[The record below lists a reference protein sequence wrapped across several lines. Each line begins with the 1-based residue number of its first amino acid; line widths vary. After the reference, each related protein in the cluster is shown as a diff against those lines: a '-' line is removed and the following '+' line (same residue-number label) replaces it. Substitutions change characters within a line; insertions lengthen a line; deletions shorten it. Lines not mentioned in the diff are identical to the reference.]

1 MDRIWHSLYKEAKN
15 RINSKRIPPFIEY
28 GNNCCAILT
37 TNNNIYTGTSIISNT
52 SLSSTAER
60 SAITNMLNNGETTIT
75 RMLILNELEELI
87 KPSPDCLDCLLE
99 LGKDYGDIEIL
110 LDAKDGTSDTAV
122 MPLMSRNVS
131 ALPPRPCIQTTRG
144 TGPSCPSRL
153 RGTYSYHSRVNP
165 L

>member
-37 TNNNIYTGTSIISNT
+37 TNNNIYTGTSIFSNT

-99 LGKDYGDIEIL
+99 LGTNYGDIEIL
-110 LDAKDGTSDTAV
+110 LDAKDGTTAKLIDV
-122 MPLMSRNVS
+122 
-131 ALPPRPCIQTTRG
+131 LPVWW
-144 TGPSCPSRL
+144 
-153 RGTYSYHSRVNP
+153 GTYRNKK
-165 L
+165 